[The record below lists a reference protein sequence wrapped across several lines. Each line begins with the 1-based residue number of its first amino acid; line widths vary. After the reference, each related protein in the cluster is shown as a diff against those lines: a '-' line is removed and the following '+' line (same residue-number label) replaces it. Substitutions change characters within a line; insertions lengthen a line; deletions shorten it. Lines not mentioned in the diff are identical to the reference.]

1 MREKIIIGLAILA
14 AGLLAWNMNTIFTAL
29 PDELNQGAIY
39 RIIYFHVPANI
50 LGMTGF
56 GLGMFLS
63 IGYLVTKDLR
73 YDALAASVTE
83 VSLVF
88 ASIGLATGSI
98 WARII
103 WGVWWA
109 WDVRLTSWLVC
120 WLIFGGYL
128 MLRRAVDE
136 PNQRA
141 RFAAVVSILGSVNA
155 YICYKSIE
163 WWNTQ
168 HPQPVLS
175 IRNGGGMAAGME
187 ATIWWNLLALACF
200 STILVMVRMRQESF
214 AREIDTLR
222 RMAHAQ

>member
-1 MREKIIIGLAILA
+1 
-14 AGLLAWNMNTIFTAL
+14 
-29 PDELNQGAIY
+29 
-39 RIIYFHVPANI
+39 
-50 LGMTGF
+50 
-56 GLGMFLS
+56 
-63 IGYLVTKDLR
+63 
-73 YDALAASVTE
+73 
-83 VSLVF
+83 
-88 ASIGLATGSI
+88 
-98 WARII
+98 
-103 WGVWWA
+103 
-109 WDVRLTSWLVC
+109 VC

-155 YICYKSIE
+155 YISYKSIE

-187 ATIWWNLLALACF
+187 APIWWNLLALACF
-200 STILVMVRMRQESF
+200 AAILVTIRTRQE
-214 AREIDTLR
+214 AVANEIDTLR

>member
-1 MREKIIIGLAILA
+1 MREKIIIGLAIFA
-14 AGLLAWNMNTIFTAL
+14 AGLLAWNMNTIFTGL

-50 LGMTGF
+50 LGMLGF

-109 WDVRLTSWLVC
+109 WDVRLTSWLVSSAFWAASTPTFPTSRSSGGIPNILSRC
-120 WLIFGGYL
+120 FPFATAGEWPPGWRLPFGGTCWRWPASRPSWSWCGCGRSL
-128 MLRRAVDE
+128 SPERSTLC
-136 PNQRA
+136 
-141 RFAAVVSILGSVNA
+141 AAWRTHN
-155 YICYKSIE
+155 
-163 WWNTQ
+163 
-168 HPQPVLS
+168 
-175 IRNGGGMAAGME
+175 
-187 ATIWWNLLALACF
+187 
-200 STILVMVRMRQESF
+200 ES
-214 AREIDTLR
+214 
-222 RMAHAQ
+222 